1 MNFILFLWNI
11 DEIEMRRKNKQK
23 FKKILNVVYFISVSC
38 ELDKDFLPAK
48 TV

>member
-1 MNFILFLWNI
+1 MNFILFLWKI
-11 DEIEMRRKNKQK
+11 DEREMRGENIQN

-38 ELDKDFLPAK
+38 EIDMDFLPTK